1 LKVQTVK
8 HFSLNVSK
16 SNTNIPVHIGIQE
29 LKKIAYLTLLPP
41 FIKWSKNDFLNTSD
55 LHLHFK
61 DWVELI
67 ALGSGNKDIDAISS
81 KFFLPKGKSK
91 TIQLHPNNV
100 LELYL
105 ELIFDRYAEVLN
117 RLEEMEEES
126 VTQVCLVFLKVYCF
140 LKPHLDPNA
149 RSSLQDET
157 ILYHR
162 NGGQQ

>member
-1 LKVQTVK
+1 LIFPT
-8 HFSLNVSK
+8 
-16 SNTNIPVHIGIQE
+16 
-29 LKKIAYLTLLPP
+29 
-41 FIKWSKNDFLNTSD
+41 
-55 LHLHFK
+55 K

-67 ALGSGNKDIDAISS
+67 PLGSGNKDIDAISS
-81 KFFLPKGKSK
+81 KFFLPKGKLE
-91 TIQLHPNNV
+91 TIQFHPNKV

-105 ELIFDRYAEVLN
+105 ELIFDKYAEVLN

-140 LKPHLDPNA
+140 LKPHSDPNA